1 MSTPPPPPGAAAE
14 RAASPD
20 VRWSGLTHIGRVR
33 PNNEDVFLAL
43 AVDGHE
49 VRYLGK
55 TGRASLGASDFVF
68 AVSDGMG
75 GAKSGEFASR
85 ITVDRVT
92 RLFPRAFRLS
102 AAGMGMGFAD
112 VLGELINQIHDD
124 LSRLGR
130 SYEECAGMGATLSLA
145 WVTPEWLYFAHLG
158 DSRIYYLP
166 LDGTLTQVTHDHSHV
181 GWLRRN
187 GTPTSERAKMTEYFE
202 RFDDY
207 VLVTTIIEDPV
218 YLSEPFVRTT
228 EYEMSVRPVP
238 VLGYPFTRNDGPTFY
253 RCFPSE
259 ETIAEK
265 GYVPH
270 NLPGE
275 NTLLD
280 DFAQKHGIP
289 RWVTPMAN
297 PPTILI
303 TRMMMPAI
311 ASPLTNLLAPS
322 IEP

>member
-1 MSTPPPPPGAAAE
+1 MSTPPPPPGTAAE

-20 VRWSGLTHIGRVR
+20 VRWSGLTHVGRVR
-33 PNNEDVFLAL
+33 TNNEDVFLAL

-102 AAGMGMGFAD
+102 ATGMGMGFAD
-112 VLGELINQIHDD
+112 VLGELITQIHDD

-166 LDGTLTQVTHDHSHV
+166 AGGGLTQVTHDHSHV
-181 GWLRRN
+181 GWLRRTGRINEREARTHPRRNALQQALGAGHQILDPHIGAVGHRPGDRFLICSDGLVDGLWDRRIEELLTETRN
-187 GTPTSERAKMTEYFE
+187 GDPEANHAQ
-202 RFDDY
+202 
-207 VLVTTIIEDPV
+207 VLVNEAVEASGRDNTTAVVIDLAAPATPV
-218 YLSEPFVRTT
+218 
-228 EYEMSVRPVP
+228 
-238 VLGYPFTRNDGPTFY
+238 
-253 RCFPSE
+253 
-259 ETIAEK
+259 
-265 GYVPH
+265 
-270 NLPGE
+270 
-275 NTLLD
+275 
-280 DFAQKHGIP
+280 
-289 RWVTPMAN
+289 
-297 PPTILI
+297 
-303 TRMMMPAI
+303 
-311 ASPLTNLLAPS
+311 
-322 IEP
+322 